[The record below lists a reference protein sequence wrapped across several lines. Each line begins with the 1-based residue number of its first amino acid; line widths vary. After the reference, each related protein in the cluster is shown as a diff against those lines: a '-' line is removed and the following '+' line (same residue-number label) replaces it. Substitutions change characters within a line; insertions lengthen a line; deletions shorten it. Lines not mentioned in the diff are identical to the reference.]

1 METAAEQAKPSI
13 TEVKEEVRTLAGALA
28 GALSDTLADPL
39 AANPLASPIVFRG
52 LNEILEQH
60 GDWLDSNGAAGIQAD
75 FSRENLEHA
84 DLIGTVFHQANLQA
98 ATLDGATGLLNRQL
112 AGSNLF
118 GAVLPADTSPSEG
131 LKFVRAVASKAG
143 WFLVA
148 TLLINALAWMRIF
161 TTRDPQL
168 LRNAPAFPFFGLQ
181 ADVPFVPFYLF
192 GPVVILSLYVSFHL
206 YLQRLC

>member
-84 DLIGTVFHQANLQA
+84 DLIDARLQEA
-98 ATLDGATGLLNRQL
+98 LLNKT
-112 AGSNLF
+112 NL
-118 GAVLPADTSPSEG
+118 
-131 LKFVRAVASKAG
+131 
-143 WFLVA
+143 
-148 TLLINALAWMRIF
+148 
-161 TTRDPQL
+161 
-168 LRNAPAFPFFGLQ
+168 
-181 ADVPFVPFYLF
+181 
-192 GPVVILSLYVSFHL
+192 
-206 YLQRLC
+206 